1 MIRVAKVE
9 LTNDPLLTRE
19 EAAKL
24 LGLEPHT
31 LACWRSAGRGP
42 TPIKF
47 GSGRS
52 AAVRYRRSE
61 IERWLADPAAVEAAS
76 REPWRE
82 ERRQAVA
89 KRATPAAG
97 CRRSKSRRRVRTR

>member
-1 MIRVAKVE
+1 MTRGTTVD
-9 LTNDPLLTRE
+9 LTHDPLLTRE
-19 EAAKL
+19 QAAKL
-24 LGLEPHT
+24 LAIEPHT
-31 LACWRSAGRGP
+31 LACWRSEGRGP
-42 TPIKF
+42 SAIKF

-82 ERRQAVA
+82 ERRRAVA
-89 KRATPAAG
+89 KRATPAEG
-97 CRRSKSRRRVRTR
+97 GRRRKARRRVRAR